1 MREEAY
7 KRCFTKSLSSGDV
20 TGEFCAD
27 CKNFAP
33 IFGYTFNSEER
44 FEVAEGHPTPFS
56 PHPSNAWCIITA
68 FPSVDTEGS

>member
-1 MREEAY
+1 LREEACIQ
-7 KRCFTKSLSSGDV
+7 CFKKSLSSGDV

-33 IFGYTFNSEER
+33 VFGYSFNSAER

-56 PHPSNAWCIITA
+56 QPLP
-68 FPSVDTEGS
+68 

>member
-1 MREEAY
+1 LREEAY
-7 KRCFTKSLSSGDV
+7 ELCFKNSRSSGYV

-33 IFGYTFNSEER
+33 IFGYSFNSAER

-56 PHPSNAWCIITA
+56 QPLP
-68 FPSVDTEGS
+68 